1 MKIVS
6 HLNAAYIA
14 CTESLHRTFVRNF
27 WYGSYIRGYA
37 DYAALTPL
45 DPRNGS
51 LHALISGHNLRN
63 IWANPGSLHTQGV
76 YARRALAEQRNVCAE
91 LLRAHADEIIFTSSG
106 TEANN
111 LAIMGYIEA
120 LIDTGMKYADMHII
134 VSSIEHQSVLA
145 CIEELE
151 KRGVKVTYIS
161 VEHGKF
167 DFEAFDKALKDNK
180 NTVLVSCMMVNNE
193 VGIRLPVEDIV
204 KKVRHYNSENN
215 AGGNNKAPAPR
226 CRIHTDA
233 CQAIVHEQIS
243 LEKLGVDFLVLDS
256 HKIYGPRGVGILFAR
271 RGAELKSV
279 IYGGGQENGRRSGTE
294 NLYGIHGA
302 VTALK
307 RINEIRT
314 YETMRISK
322 LQNYFENK
330 VKQSKILGAKFK
342 CIGAD
347 VRRSPHI
354 SSLLVPEGVDAEMLV
369 LRLDAAHCAISTK
382 SACLRDEDESYVL
395 ANLGFKGRHALR
407 FSWGRYTTKGD
418 IQRTVAELERIVKSF
433 VQE

>member
-1 MKIVS
+1 MKIAS
-6 HLNAAYIA
+6 HLSATYIA
-14 CTESLHRTFVRNF
+14 CSETICRTLVRNF

-37 DYAALTPL
+37 DYAALTPV
-45 DPRNGS
+45 DPRNS
-51 LHALISGHNLRN
+51 SIRALISGYGLRN

-76 YARRALAEQRNVCAE
+76 RARSALAKLRTACAQA
-91 LLRAHADEIIFTSSG
+91 LRAHADEIIFTGSG

-111 LAIMGYIEA
+111 LAIMGHIEA
-120 LIDTGMKYADMHII
+120 LVREGVKYADMHVI

-145 CIEELE
+145 CVEELE
-151 KRGVKVTYIS
+151 KRGVAITHIG
-161 VEHGKF
+161 VEQGKF
-167 DFEAFDKALKDNK
+167 DFEAFDKALKGHK

-193 VGIRLPVEDIV
+193 VGIRLPIEDIV
-204 KKVRHYNSENN
+204 KKVRHYNTENGAS
-215 AGGNNKAPAPR
+215 AGDKATALR

-233 CQAIVHEQIS
+233 CQAVVHEQIS

-256 HKIYGPRGVGILFAR
+256 HKMYGPRGVGILFAH
-271 RGAELKSV
+271 RGAELAPV

-294 NLYGIHGA
+294 NLFGIHGA
-302 VTALK
+302 VTVLE
-307 RINEIRT
+307 RINTIRA
-314 YETMRISK
+314 YETARITK
-322 LQNYFENK
+322 LQSYFESK
-330 VKQSKILGAKFK
+330 IEKSKILSAKFK
-342 CIGAD
+342 IVGAD
-347 VRRSPHI
+347 IRRSPHV

-418 IQRTVAELERIVKSF
+418 IQRMIAELERIVKNF
-433 VQE
+433 DL